1 MIQTLQMYSK
11 HEFPIK
17 MILHRGKEKTS
28 WAEKKKAE
36 AAAKKKVTYFESL

>member
-1 MIQTLQMYSK
+1 MIQTLQMYSE

-17 MILHRGKEKTS
+17 IILHCGKEKTS